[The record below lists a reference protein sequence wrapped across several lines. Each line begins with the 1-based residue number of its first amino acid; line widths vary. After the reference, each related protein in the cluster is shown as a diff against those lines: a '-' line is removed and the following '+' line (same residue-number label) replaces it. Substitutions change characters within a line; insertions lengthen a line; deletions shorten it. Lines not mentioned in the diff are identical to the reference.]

1 MKGDTE
7 FRLLGSLEV
16 RTGARPLSLGGLKQR
31 ALLALLLLNANRVVA
46 RERMVDEL
54 WGENPPE
61 TAVATVQ
68 VYVSRLRKLLPE
80 GTLVTSPPGYLLAVE
95 PQAFDLREF
104 ERLVAEARGAEP
116 ERAAGLLREALE
128 LWRGP
133 PLAEFADEPFAR
145 SEGGRLD
152 DLRLAALEDRIEADL
167 ALGRH
172 ADLVGELEV
181 LIEQQPHR
189 ERLRAALMLAL
200 YRAGRHPDALAAYRN
215 ARDALDEIGLEPG
228 AALRHLEKQI
238 LTQDTALDL
247 SRRPLLAVGRP
258 TLPGPLVPT
267 SPFPFVGRAA
277 ELALLREALE
287 RAKGGEGRVI
297 LLAAEA
303 GGGKTRM
310 IRELAHDA
318 VADGVLTLY
327 GASDPAV
334 VTPHEPLREWLAFLL
349 RVADADTL
357 RECLGPQGA
366 QLTRLVPELSHL
378 TGASPA
384 EGDRPELDRFALQG
398 AVMELLTRLS
408 RVQPLLLVL
417 DDVQWA
423 DSETLQ
429 LVRRLGRSA
438 PEARWLV
445 VGAYRSEQTAD
456 QLVEAL
462 ADLSRLEG
470 VTRLALGNL
479 GTTEVSAFIKA
490 SADAEASA
498 GLVTAIEEL
507 TDGTPLLLCELW
519 RALRASGGVEVSDVV
534 QLTRPIAELRG
545 SERLSDVVQPRLT
558 GLAATTATLV
568 ETASVAGTRFETGI
582 VAGAAGIQPDDL
594 VAAIEEAVDSGL
606 IEELPDP
613 TPACRFSHELIR
625 RVVYDRISRV
635 RRVELHLRVGEALER
650 SHGEKPTRVL
660 PELAHHFT
668 LAASVAG
675 AERAVRYNLEAAQA
689 AAAAAAFTEAAA
701 RLQTALELGITDARK
716 RVQVSVELAVLLAE
730 TGRIA
735 EAEPILIENLDAAAA
750 LGERGVVA
758 RILLARAMPSM
769 WGVGGDPERTQAI
782 AEQAVETFRQLGD
795 IRGVADAERLV
806 GHGLRRQGRGAAAS
820 AAFERALAAAE
831 ASGDKHERLLAIGA
845 LAHSLWEGPAPAPYA
860 IQRCEELLQSSRND
874 PPLEATITRCTA
886 ALYAM
891 TGRVEDA
898 REGVLRSGLVL
909 DELNHLTV
917 SWVYRSTAAEA
928 KELIGDR
935 LGAEQEL
942 TAKWLWLGDLGGAY
956 KGRAMQAAYELAHL
970 YCDDGRWDDAER
982 CLAYGRDFPESTHY
996 RRETVL
1002 GLAGRARLAAQRGG
1016 LGQAEGLARR
1026 GVELAERSDMLNVRA
1041 RAWLA
1046 CAEVEQANGRR
1057 ARADSALEAA
1067 LALYEQK
1074 GNVAAAAR
1082 VRAQTEAGRSV
1093 TA

>member
-1 MKGDTE
+1 MRSDTE

-16 RTGARPLSLGGLKQR
+16 RTGSQVLALGGMKQR

-54 WGENPPE
+54 WGESPPE

-80 GTLVTSPPGYLLAVE
+80 GTLVTSPPGYVLAVE
-95 PQAFDLREF
+95 PEALDLRRF
-104 ERLVAEARGAEP
+104 ERLVAEARSAEP

-133 PLAEFADEPFAR
+133 PLAEFEDEPFAR
-145 SEGGRLD
+145 SERGRLD

-181 LIEQQPHR
+181 LIGQEPHR

-200 YRAGRHPDALAAYRN
+200 YRAGRPAEALEAYRS
-215 ARDALDEIGLEPG
+215 AREALDEIGLEPG
-228 AALRHLEKQI
+228 VALRRLEKQI
-238 LTQDTALDL
+238 LTQDSGLDVA
-247 SRRPLLAVGRP
+247 SRQPLAVERP
-258 TLPGPLVPT
+258 ALPGPLVPA

-277 ELALLREALE
+277 ELVLLREALE
-287 RAKGGEGRVI
+287 RTKGGEGRVI

-303 GGGKTRM
+303 GGGKTRL
-310 IRELAHDA
+310 IRELAHEA

-327 GASDPAV
+327 GTSDPAV
-334 VTPHEPLREWLAFLL
+334 VTPHQPLREWLAFLL
-349 RVADADTL
+349 RVAAADTL
-357 RECLGPQGA
+357 RECLGPQGQ
-366 QLTRLVPELSHL
+366 QLARLVPELSHL
-378 TGASPA
+378 TGPSPA
-384 EGDRPELDRFALQG
+384 DGDRPELDRFALQG

-438 PEARWLV
+438 PEVRWLV
-445 VGAYRSEQTAD
+445 VGAYRSEHTAD
-456 QLVEAL
+456 QLVDAL
-462 ADLSRLEG
+462 ADLARLEG
-470 VTRLALGNL
+470 VTRIALGNL
-479 GTTEVSAFIKA
+479 NSTDVSAFIKA
-490 SADAEASA
+490 SADAEATP
-498 GLVTAIEEL
+498 GLVAAIEEL

-519 RALRASGGVEVSDVV
+519 RALRASGGVEVSSVV
-534 QLTRPIAELRG
+534 HLTRPIAELRG

-558 GLAATTATLV
+558 RLTPTTAAFV
-568 ETASVAGTRFETGI
+568 EVASVAGSRFELGL
-582 VAGAAGIQPDDL
+582 VAAAAGITQDDL
-594 VAAIEEAVDSGL
+594 VAAVEEAAESGL

-613 TPACRFSHELIR
+613 APACRFSHELVR
-625 RVVYDRISRV
+625 RVVYDRITRL

-650 SHGEKPTRVL
+650 AHAGEPTRVL

-675 AERAVRYNLEAAQA
+675 AERAVRYNLEAAEA
-689 AAAAAAFTEAAA
+689 ATAAAAFTEAAA
-701 RLQTALELGITDARK
+701 RLQTALELGIADARK
-716 RVQVSVELAVLLAE
+716 RVSVSVELAILLAE

-735 EAEPILIENLDAAAA
+735 EAEPILTESLEAATA

-769 WGVGGDPERTQAI
+769 WGANADPEHTRAI
-782 AEQAVETFRQLGD
+782 AQQAVETFRRLGD
-795 IRGVADAERLV
+795 VRGLADAERHV
-806 GHGLRRQGRGAAAS
+806 GHGLRRQGFGAAAS
-820 AAFERALAAAE
+820 DAFERALTAAD
-831 ASGDKHERLLAIGA
+831 ASGDKHERLLAVGA
-845 LAHSLWEGPAPAPYA
+845 LAHSLWEGPAPAADA
-860 IQRCEELLQSSRND
+860 IRRCEELLRSSGSD
-874 PPLEATITRCTA
+874 PPQEATITRCLS

-891 TGRVEDA
+891 AGRIEEA
-898 REGVLRSGLVL
+898 RESVHSSGLIL

-917 SWVYRSTAAEA
+917 SWVYRSAAAEA

-935 LGAEQEL
+935 TGAEQEL

-956 KGRAMQAAYELAHL
+956 KARAMQAAYELAHL

-996 RRETVL
+996 RRESVL
-1002 GLAGRARLAAQRGG
+1002 GLAGRARLAAHQRA
-1016 LGQAEGLARR
+1016 LVQAERLASRA
-1026 GVELAERSDMLNVRA
+1026 VELADRSDMLNVRA
-1041 RAWLA
+1041 RVWLA
-1046 CAEVEQANGRR
+1046 RAEVEQAVGRR
-1057 ARADSALEAA
+1057 AAADSALESAF
-1067 LALYEQK
+1067 ALYEQK
-1074 GNVAAAAR
+1074 GNVAAIAR
-1082 VRAQTEAGRSV
+1082 VRAQIEARGFV
-1093 TA
+1093 NA

>member
-1 MKGDTE
+1 MRSDTE

-16 RTGARPLSLGGLKQR
+16 RTGAGPLALGGLKQR

-46 RERMVDEL
+46 RERIVDEL

-61 TAVATVQ
+61 TAVATLQ

-80 GTLVTSPPGYLLAVE
+80 DTLVTSPPGYVLAVE
-95 PQAFDLREF
+95 PEALDLRKF
-104 ERLVAEARGAEP
+104 ERLVAEARSAEP

-133 PLAEFADEPFAR
+133 PLAEFVDEPFAR

-181 LIEQQPHR
+181 LIGQEPHR

-200 YRAGRHPDALAAYRN
+200 YRAGRPAEALEAYRS
-215 ARDALDEIGLEPG
+215 AREALDEIGLEPG
-228 AALRHLEKQI
+228 VALRRLEKQI
-238 LTQDTALDL
+238 LTQDSGLDVA
-247 SRRPLLAVGRP
+247 SRQPLAVERP
-258 TLPGPLVPT
+258 ALPGPLVPA

-277 ELALLREALE
+277 ELVLLREALE
-287 RAKGGEGRVI
+287 RTKGGEGRVI

-303 GGGKTRM
+303 GGGKTRL
-310 IRELAHDA
+310 IRELAHEA

-327 GASDPAV
+327 GTSDPAV
-334 VTPHEPLREWLAFLL
+334 VTPHQPLREWLAFLL

-357 RECLGPQGA
+357 RECLGPQGQ

-378 TGASPA
+378 TGTSPA
-384 EGDRPELDRFALQG
+384 DGDRPELDRFALQG

-456 QLVEAL
+456 QLVDAL

-470 VTRLALGNL
+470 VTRLALGSLN
-479 GTTEVSAFIKA
+479 TTDVSAFIKA
-490 SADAEASA
+490 SADAEATP
-498 GLVTAIEEL
+498 GLVAAIEEL

-519 RALRASGGVEVSDVV
+519 RALRASGGVEVSSVV
-534 QLTRPIAELRG
+534 HLTRPIAELRG

-558 GLAATTATLV
+558 RLTPTTAAFV
-568 ETASVAGTRFETGI
+568 EVASVAGSRFELGV
-582 VAGAAGIQPDDL
+582 VAAAAGMTQHDL
-594 VAAIEEAVDSGL
+594 VASIEEAAESGL

-613 TPACRFSHELIR
+613 APACRFSHELVR
-625 RVVYDRISRV
+625 RVVYDRITRL

-650 SHGEKPTRVL
+650 AHADEPTRVL

-675 AERAVRYNLEAAQA
+675 AERAVQYNLEAAEA
-689 AAAAAAFTEAAA
+689 AATAAAFTEAAA
-701 RLQTALELGITDARK
+701 RLQTALELGIADARK
-716 RVQVSVELAVLLAE
+716 RVRVSVELAVLLAE

-735 EAEPILIENLDAAAA
+735 EAEPILTESLEAATA

-769 WGVGGDPERTQAI
+769 WGVNADPEHTRAI
-782 AEQAVETFRQLGD
+782 AEKAVETFRQLGD
-795 IRGVADAERLV
+795 VRGLADAERHV
-806 GHGLRRQGRGAAAS
+806 GHGLRRQGLGAAAS
-820 AAFERALAAAE
+820 AAFERALTAAD
-831 ASGDKHERLLAIGA
+831 ASGDKHERLLAVGA
-845 LAHSLWEGPAPAPYA
+845 LAHSLWEGPAPAADA
-860 IQRCEELLQSSRND
+860 IRRCEELLRSSGSD
-874 PPLEATITRCTA
+874 PPLEATITRCLS

-891 TGRVEDA
+891 TGRIEEA
-898 REGVLRSGLVL
+898 RESVHRSGNVL

-917 SWVYRSTAAEA
+917 SWVYRSAAAEA

-935 LGAEQEL
+935 AGAEQEL

-956 KGRAMQAAYELAHL
+956 KARAMQAAYELAHL

-982 CLAYGRDFPESTHY
+982 CLAYGRDFPEPTHY
-996 RRETVL
+996 RRESVL
-1002 GLAGRARLAAQRGG
+1002 GLAGRARLAARQGA
-1016 LGQAEGLARR
+1016 LAQAEQLVRR
-1026 GVELAERSDMLNVRA
+1026 AIELADRSDMLNVRA

-1057 ARADSALEAA
+1057 ATGDSALESAF
-1067 LALYEQK
+1067 ALYEQK
-1074 GNVAAAAR
+1074 GNIAAIAR
-1082 VRAQTEAGRSV
+1082 VRAQIEARGFV
-1093 TA
+1093 IA

>member
-16 RTGARPLSLGGLKQR
+16 RTGARPVSLGGLKQR

-80 GTLVTSPPGYLLAVE
+80 GTLVTSPPGYVLAVE
-95 PQAFDLREF
+95 PEVFDLREF
-104 ERLVAEARGAEP
+104 ERLVSEARSSQPEHAAE
-116 ERAAGLLREALE
+116 LLREALE

-133 PLAEFADEPFAR
+133 PLAEFQDEPFAR
-145 SEGGRLD
+145 SEGARLD

-200 YRAGRHPDALAAYRN
+200 YRAGRHPEALDAYRN
-215 ARDALDEIGLEPG
+215 AREALDDIGLEPG
-228 AALRHLEKQI
+228 AALRRLERQI
-238 LTQDTALDL
+238 LNQDTALDL
-247 SRRPLLAVGRP
+247 SRRTPLAVERL
-258 TLPGPLVPT
+258 TLPGPLVPD

-287 RAKGGEGRVI
+287 RAKSGEGRVI
-297 LLAAEA
+297 LLEAEA
-303 GGGKTRM
+303 GGGKTRL

-318 VADGVLTLY
+318 LNDGVLALY
-327 GASDPAV
+327 GTSDPAV
-334 VTPHEPLREWLAFLL
+334 VTPHQPLREWLAFLL

-378 TGASPA
+378 AGTSQA
-384 EGDRPELDRFALQG
+384 EPDRPELDRFALQG

-429 LVRRLGRSA
+429 LVRRLARSA

-456 QLVEAL
+456 QLVDAL

-479 GTTEVSAFIKA
+479 STADVSAFIKA
-490 SADAEASA
+490 STDAEATT
-498 GLVTAIEEL
+498 GLVDAIEDL

-519 RALRASGGVEVSDVV
+519 RALRSSGGVEVSTVV

-545 SERLSDVVQPRLT
+545 SERLRDVVQPRLT
-558 GLAATTATLV
+558 RLAPATAALV
-568 ETASVAGTRFETGI
+568 DVASVVGTRFELGVVAAATGI
-582 VAGAAGIQPDDL
+582 EQHDL
-594 VAAIEEAVDSGL
+594 VVAIEEAADSGL

-613 TPACRFSHELIR
+613 SPACRFSHELVR
-625 RVVYDRISRV
+625 RVVYDRIARV

-650 SHGEKPTRVL
+650 AHRAEPTRVL

-668 LAASVAG
+668 LAAPIAG
-675 AERAVRYNLEAAQA
+675 AERAVHYNLEAAQA
-689 AAAAAAFTEAAA
+689 ATAAAAFTEAAA
-701 RLQTALELGITDARK
+701 RLQTALELGITDAREHV
-716 RVQVSVELAVLLAE
+716 RVSVELAVLLAE

-735 EAEPILIENLDAAAA
+735 EAEPILTESLDAATA

-769 WGVGGDPERTQAI
+769 WAANANPEHTQAI

-795 IRGVADAERLV
+795 IRGVADAERHV

-820 AAFERALAAAE
+820 DAFERALTAAD

-845 LAHSLWEGPAPAPYA
+845 LAHSLWEGPAPAADA
-860 IQRCEELLQSSRND
+860 IRRCEELLESSRHD
-874 PPLEATITRCTA
+874 PPLEATITRCMS

-891 TGRVEDA
+891 AGRAEEA
-898 REGVLRSGLVL
+898 RESVLRSGVVL

-928 KELIGDR
+928 MELIGDR
-935 LGAEQEL
+935 AGAEQEL

-982 CLAYGRDFPESTHY
+982 CLAYGRDFPEPTHY
-996 RRETVL
+996 RRESVL
-1002 GLAGRARLAAQRGG
+1002 GLAGRARLAAHRGG
-1016 LGQAEGLARR
+1016 LVQAEQLARR

-1046 CAEVEQANGRR
+1046 SAEVEQANGRR
-1057 ARADSALEAA
+1057 GTADSALQSAV
-1067 LALYEQK
+1067 ALYEQK
-1074 GNVAAAAR
+1074 GNVAAIAR
-1082 VRAQTEAGRSV
+1082 IRAQAEAGRFV
-1093 TA
+1093 PA